1 MSSSINTPTPPK
13 QASGIVS
20 NPSPRHKRNEDKALL
35 QQSKTWIPPSKREPA
50 NILKANL
57 QKQQDELA
65 SAGKWTKEQEMMVKK
80 DIQGARNYL
89 DQCKLGAAQELT
101 TLKQVREQLE
111 TEYVETY
118 TAVSKL
124 ISKKDEAWSSLIA
137 LGQEMEAQ
145 IVPTFNNN
153 KMVPMYSAAADIK
166 PTFDQIFGEVASSTN
181 GTFTSA
187 PLKRIFRAL
196 EKTVM
201 KPSNDPNLNRADN
214 VCDVVRGMI
223 VYANFGDMVRGY
235 VQSFNSFENKIS
247 KTL

>member
-1 MSSSINTPTPPK
+1 MSSSTNTPTPPK
-13 QASGIVS
+13 RASGIV
-20 NPSPRHKRNEDKALL
+20 NHPSPRHKRNEDKALL
-35 QQSKTWIPPSKREPA
+35 QKSNAWVPPSKREPA

-57 QKQQDELA
+57 QNQQDELA
-65 SAGKWTKEQEMMVKK
+65 SAGKWTKEQQMTVKK
-80 DIQGARNYL
+80 NIQDTRNYL
-89 DQCKLGAAQELT
+89 DQCKLKAAQDLT

-145 IVPTFNNN
+145 NVPTFCQSRNG
-153 KMVPMYSAAADIK
+153 MVPMYLDAVGIK
-166 PTFDQIFGEVASSTN
+166 STFDQIFGEVASSTN

-201 KPSNDPNLNRADN
+201 KPSNDPTLNRADN

-235 VQSFNSFENKIS
+235 VQQ
-247 KTL
+247 L